1 MLIAICAKN
10 KQAFINGKCPR
21 PAATSNELP
30 IWERCNAIVL
40 SWIMNSFSKEIFSGF
55 VYSTDATVVWND
67 LKERFDKINGSRIF
81 SLHREIESLL
91 QGTNS
96 VSVCYSKLRQLWDE
110 FASLVIL
117 PTCQCEYARRYVEY
131 DQQHHLLQFLMG
143 LNDSYTSIR
152 SQILKMSPLPSVGHA
167 FTIISQEESHRS
179 ISAAAVYPVDTS
191 ASAFFSSRDRLMIG
205 GGTLSNVNIV
215 TYQGTLNLF
224 ATDWLAIHHTTNYT
238 RANST
243 KEIQFTPRMLNL
255 VDLPT

>member
-55 VYSTDATVVWND
+55 VYSTNATVVWND

-152 SQILKMSPLPSVGHA
+152 NQILKMSPLPSVGHA

-191 ASAFFSSRDRLMIG
+191 ASAFFSSRDRFDDRRRN
-205 GGTLSNVNIV
+205 SVKCE
-215 TYQGTLNLF
+215 YCNLPGH
-224 ATDWLAIHHTTNYT
+224 TKSVCYRLVGYPPHHKLYKSKFNKGNTVHPKD
-238 RANST
+238 AKFS
-243 KEIQFTPRMLNL
+243 
-255 VDLPT
+255 